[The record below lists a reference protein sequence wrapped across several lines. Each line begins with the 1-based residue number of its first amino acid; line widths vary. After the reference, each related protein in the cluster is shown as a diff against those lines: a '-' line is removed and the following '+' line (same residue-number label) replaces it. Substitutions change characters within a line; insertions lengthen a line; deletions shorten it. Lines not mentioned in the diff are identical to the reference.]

1 MVNPEIL
8 KDTLDLLIKEFKDI
22 PGVKYGQPNSSDL
35 IHYLLFNE
43 TRAWV
48 MFEYL
53 IFIKNPAL
61 GTLLVPSKEIN
72 TGGIIRARIKQYFS
86 SNFDFSTR
94 EEYRYAIK
102 IDGKVY
108 IYRIGN
114 LGVKYL
120 DRNVSGL
127 KHINGRLIPNI
138 IKFKNNPKPIIK
150 KYGLVN

>member
-8 KDTLDLLIKEFKDI
+8 KYTLDFLIKEFKDVS
-22 PGVKYGQPNSSDL
+22 GVKYGQPKSSDR

-53 IFIKNPAL
+53 VFIKNPDL
-61 GTLLVPSKEIN
+61 GILLVPNKEIN
-72 TGGIIRARIKQYFS
+72 TRGMVQSRIKQYFS

-108 IYRIGN
+108 IYRISN

-127 KHINGRLIPNI
+127 RNINKRPVPNI
-138 IKFKNNPKPIIK
+138 IKFKNNPRPIIK
-150 KYGLVN
+150 KYGLV

>member
-8 KDTLDLLIKEFKDI
+8 KDTLDFLIKEFKDVS
-22 PGVKYGQPNSSDL
+22 GVKYCQPESSDR

-43 TRAWV
+43 ARAWV

-53 IFIKNPAL
+53 AFIKNPDL
-61 GTLLVPSKEIN
+61 GMLLVPNKEIN
-72 TGGIIRARIKQYFS
+72 TKGIIRARIKQYFS
-86 SNFDFSTR
+86 RNFDFSTR
-94 EEYRYAIK
+94 EEYRFAIK

-108 IYRIGN
+108 IYRISN
-114 LGVKYL
+114 SSVKYL

-138 IKFKNNPKPIIK
+138 IKFKNNPRPIIK
-150 KYGLVN
+150 KYGLV